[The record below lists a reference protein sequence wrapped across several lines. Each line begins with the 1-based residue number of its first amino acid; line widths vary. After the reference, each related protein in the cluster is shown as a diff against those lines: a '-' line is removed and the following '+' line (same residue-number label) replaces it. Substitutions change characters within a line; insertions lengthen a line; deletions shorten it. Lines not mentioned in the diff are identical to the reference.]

1 MLSLL
6 VTVGLWSLPWVMWP
20 TASVKASGLRRP
32 VPVIRYVRAVEGM
45 EGAAWSPVV
54 FPLPTKDGFSKKA
67 VALESAPGMVSLLKA
82 SVPEAVYL
90 QMPPERIEEV
100 DVGLLTVKEDVAFRP
115 QAGPE
120 NLLSPVVA
128 NRKEGLQVECD
139 EALAKR
145 KFEAPGLQQIQLT
158 AGSPVWITVTAY
170 VELDRLGRVQHVFL
184 DNSCG
189 QTNTD
194 GLIVRALL
202 SGKAAIVAA
211 PVQGRVR
218 LNYWKNAKL
227 NGELK
232 N

>member
-1 MLSLL
+1 
-6 VTVGLWSLPWVMWP
+6 
-20 TASVKASGLRRP
+20 
-32 VPVIRYVRAVEGM
+32 VIRYVRAAEGL

-67 VALESAPGMVSLLKA
+67 VALESGPGMVSLLKPRV
-82 SVPEAVYL
+82 SEAAYL
-90 QMPPERIEEV
+90 QMPSERSEAAE
-100 DVGLLTVKEDVAFRP
+100 VGLLTVKEEVAFRP
-115 QAGPE
+115 QAAAQTVAV
-120 NLLSPVVA
+120 PVVSSRPDGIQVDWDESLA
-128 NRKEGLQVECD
+128 ERKC
-139 EALAKR
+139 
-145 KFEAPGLQQIQLT
+145 EAPGLQRIQLVD
-158 AGSPVWITVTAY
+158 GSPSWITVTAH

-189 QTNTD
+189 LTNVD

-202 SGKAAIVAA
+202 SGTAATNAE

-218 LNYWKNAKL
+218 LNYWKSVKS